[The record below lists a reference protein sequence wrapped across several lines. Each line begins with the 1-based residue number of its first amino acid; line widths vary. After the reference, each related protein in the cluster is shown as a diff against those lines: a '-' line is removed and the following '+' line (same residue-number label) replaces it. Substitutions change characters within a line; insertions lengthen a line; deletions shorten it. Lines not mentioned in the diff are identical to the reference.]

1 MQITNKV
8 VYLHYNNTNKVVI
21 TMRTEDFIQ
30 AVDEIKNNGGTRE
43 TMYIKE
49 TWQDRCMTIF
59 GYADGTAEVF
69 ENTRPFMAFNSVAE
83 AVFTL
88 NKMQA
93 DYDKEVAESNARWNS
108 NNVKID
114 YCSVADWYA
123 RAPRGTYFGD

>member
-1 MQITNKV
+1 MQ
-8 VYLHYNNTNKVVI
+8 YNNTNKVAI
-21 TMRTEDFIQ
+21 IMRTEDFIQ
-30 AVDEIKNNGGTRE
+30 AVNEIKNNGGTRQ

-49 TWQDRCMTIF
+49 AWKDREMTIF
-59 GYADGTAEVF
+59 GYVDGTAEVF

>member
-1 MQITNKV
+1 
-8 VYLHYNNTNKVVI
+8 
-21 TMRTEDFIQ
+21 MRTEDFIQ
-30 AVDEIKNNGGTRE
+30 AVDEIKNNGGTRQ

-49 TWQDRCMTIF
+49 AWKDREMTIF
-59 GYADGTAEVF
+59 GYVDGTAEVF

-114 YCSVADWYA
+114 YCSVADWYT

>member
-1 MQITNKV
+1 MQ
-8 VYLHYNNTNKVVI
+8 YNNTNKVAI
-21 TMRTEDFIQ
+21 IMRTEDFIQ
-30 AVDEIKNNGGTRE
+30 AVNEIKNNGGTRQ

-49 TWQDRCMTIF
+49 AWKDREMTIV
-59 GYADGTAEVF
+59 GYVDGTAEVF

>member
-30 AVDEIKNNGGTRE
+30 AVDDIKNNGGTRQ

-49 TWQDRCMTIF
+49 AWKDREMTIF

-69 ENTRPFMAFNSVAE
+69 ENTHPYMVFNSVAE
-83 AVFTL
+83 AIFTL
-88 NKMQA
+88 NKMQS
-93 DYDKEVAESNARWNS
+93 DYDKEVSESNAKWNS

-114 YCSVADWYA
+114 YCSISDYYG
-123 RAPRGTYFGD
+123 RRGVYYGD